1 MSKKGGTP
9 PSPARA
15 KTGGPPVP
23 EQGDSRRNGHSGA
36 MGGDGKAYASRWR
49 SRRGDVKTPATPAK
63 VINKN
68 ERIRCPFVFGVFRNS
83 VENTIIRRCFSGVRL
98 SVHVC
103 MLRLCS
109 SSRTHHRTCILHM
122 SWLRMFCLG
131 LFLFWFSTA
140 EFRLINRD
148 GEVNRSIVHPCGK
161 VSDDANTLTFNQ
173 IRKQFL
179 AKTANTIEP

>member
-83 VENTIIRRCFSGVRL
+83 VKNTIIIRRCSSGVRL

-103 MLRLCS
+103 MLLLCS

-122 SWLRMFCLG
+122 SWLRVNCYRGFIFRLC
-131 LFLFWFSTA
+131 TA
-140 EFRLINRD
+140 EFGLID
-148 GEVNRSIVHPCGK
+148 
-161 VSDDANTLTFNQ
+161 
-173 IRKQFL
+173 
-179 AKTANTIEP
+179 